1 MDFAFVQVLSWKLK
15 DYSGL
20 GGVLI
25 FCNSNI
31 IDLLFG
37 LSPSWIFCNQIMTSI
52 LHAAVK
58 PPTENLYTNIDTAN
72 SCTPNQTGMPYLYL
86 LFPSDVLKIQIWL
99 KPEKAWSLGNH

>member
-15 DYSGL
+15 DCSGL

-25 FCNSNI
+25 FCNLNI

-52 LHAAVK
+52 LHAVVK

-72 SCTPNQTGMPYLYL
+72 SCTPNLYALPSCTYYVPQML
-86 LFPSDVLKIQIWL
+86 LNFENTNFD
-99 KPEKAWSLGNH
+99 